1 MSEWNE
7 QKIDEELMA
16 LLQDMADPDKLEKR
30 IDQGIKKRIRKTVIH
45 TLTVITVIL
54 MIAFLFVSPVMNH
67 MFLNPYLM
75 NQGERQPVF
84 QILRDYC
91 EIVYPYREVMGLEI
105 KKKGFGRY
113 ELKMQVADLT
123 EPLGSSEA
131 NVWFDMNY
139 SFFGDIVDVESVL
152 ASNVNRFKHS
162 EANKEEL
169 IENIS
174 ELPKSA
180 VIYLSVSEPEAK
192 PIDEIRNVEVELQWF
207 QVYQP
212 NVQFQGGMNYQPRG
226 NYAENDRTEMTAQEL
241 LELYKENM
249 HDINWRVELWAG
261 FGLADGSNNTLYG
274 YLDNAVTETRRD
286 ADDLMELK
294 SENYCVYGKRDEV
307 ISFLRGR
314 EFDSILIENVNLW

>member
-105 KKKGFGRY
+105 KKKGFG
-113 ELKMQVADLT
+113 
-123 EPLGSSEA
+123 
-131 NVWFDMNY
+131 
-139 SFFGDIVDVESVL
+139 
-152 ASNVNRFKHS
+152 
-162 EANKEEL
+162 
-169 IENIS
+169 
-174 ELPKSA
+174 
-180 VIYLSVSEPEAK
+180 
-192 PIDEIRNVEVELQWF
+192 
-207 QVYQP
+207 
-212 NVQFQGGMNYQPRG
+212 
-226 NYAENDRTEMTAQEL
+226 
-241 LELYKENM
+241 
-249 HDINWRVELWAG
+249 
-261 FGLADGSNNTLYG
+261 
-274 YLDNAVTETRRD
+274 
-286 ADDLMELK
+286 
-294 SENYCVYGKRDEV
+294 
-307 ISFLRGR
+307 
-314 EFDSILIENVNLW
+314 